1 VHQRRRLQGMV
12 GTFLPHVMGRKAP
25 QLAVNDGHQPGHC
38 VRMAGPQV
46 QQKRRYVAGVR
57 HGLT

>member
-1 VHQRRRLQGMV
+1 MV